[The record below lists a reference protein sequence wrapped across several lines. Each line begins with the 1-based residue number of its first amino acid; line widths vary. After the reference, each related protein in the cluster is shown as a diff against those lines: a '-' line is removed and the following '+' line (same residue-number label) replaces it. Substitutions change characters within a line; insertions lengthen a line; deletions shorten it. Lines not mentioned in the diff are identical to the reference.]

1 MNILMKYKNENVLK
15 LRITFFLCIMIFIFA
30 NKQSFLKPSTSRHR
44 SKKVRIN
51 IHESINFHLKAAIRL
66 EKLKSNKR
74 KLPEMQLCVVHPF
87 FIFLAE
93 YYMSNPDLL
102 PDLLSDSVLNALS
115 LETLVRQGAEARI
128 YRTKLF
134 HSTYTFPCI
143 VKERFVKRYR
153 HSTLDA
159 TLSMQRMRAEVRQ
172 MLRCREVGID
182 VPPVLLV
189 DVRRRRIWLGEVG
202 PDAVTLQ
209 DWFKNLSSLA
219 TASDLCTMDIQEKTA
234 SRLRNLTTA
243 LGRLLAQLHS
253 NHIIHG
259 DLTMS
264 NILVQQVDNCNKESD
279 FRVVPIDFGLSSSSS
294 GLTSQR
300 LAEDKAVDLYVFERA
315 LTCGLD
321 HKALSKITTD
331 HADLNTPES
340 LLNLIIKS
348 YRDNYVSTILDDQQI
363 KSKHDNAKSGGHLEK
378 QDHEV
383 KEILNKLEDVRLR
396 GRKRLMIG

>member
-1 MNILMKYKNENVLK
+1 
-15 LRITFFLCIMIFIFA
+15 MIFIFA
-30 NKQSFLKPSTSRHR
+30 SKQSFLKPSTSGHR
-44 SKKVRIN
+44 FKKVRIN
-51 IHESINFHLKAAIRL
+51 IRESINFQVKAAIRL

-74 KLPEMQLCVVHPF
+74 KLTEMRLCTVHPF
-87 FIFLAE
+87 SIFLAE
-93 YYMSNPDLL
+93 YYMSNPELF
-102 PDLLSDSVLNALS
+102 PDLLSDSVPNTLS
-115 LETLVRQGAEARI
+115 LETLISQGAEARI
-128 YRTKLF
+128 YHTKLF

-172 MLRCREVGID
+172 LLRCREVGID

-202 PDAVTLQ
+202 PNAVTLQ
-209 DWFKNLSSLA
+209 DWFKKLSSLA
-219 TASDLCTMDIQEKTA
+219 VKSDLSTMDIQEKTA
-234 SRLRNLTTA
+234 SQLRNLTTA

-264 NILVQQVDNCNKESD
+264 NILVQQLDNCNEESS
-279 FRVVPIDFGLSSSSS
+279 FRIVPVDFGLSSSSS

-321 HKALSKITTD
+321 HKALSKITAA
-331 HADLNTPES
+331 HSDLNTPES

-348 YRDNYVSTILDDQQI
+348 YCDNYVSKILDDQQI
-363 KSKHDNAKSGGHLEK
+363 KSKHDNTKSGGHLEK
-378 QDHEV
+378 QENEV

>member
-1 MNILMKYKNENVLK
+1 MNGMRYITVHLFPTFTEYFMSKLELSQDQQAGLIPNVV
-15 LRITFFLCIMIFIFA
+15 
-30 NKQSFLKPSTSRHR
+30 SF
-44 SKKVRIN
+44 
-51 IHESINFHLKAAIRL
+51 
-66 EKLKSNKR
+66 
-74 KLPEMQLCVVHPF
+74 
-87 FIFLAE
+87 
-93 YYMSNPDLL
+93 
-102 PDLLSDSVLNALS
+102 
-115 LETLVRQGAEARI
+115 ETLISQGAEARV

-153 HSTLDA
+153 HSTLDS

-172 MLRCREVGID
+172 LLRCREVGID

-189 DVRRRRIWLGEVG
+189 DIRRRRIWLGEVG

-209 DWFKNLSSLA
+209 DWFKNLFSFVVGSNL
-219 TASDLCTMDIQEKTA
+219 SNMDIQRESA
-234 SRLRNLTTA
+234 SQLLSLSTA

-259 DLTMS
+259 DLTMA
-264 NILVQQVDNCNKESD
+264 NILVQQIGNPNKEST
-279 FRVVPIDFGLSSSSS
+279 FRVVPIDFGLSSASS

-321 HKALSKITTD
+321 HKALLKATVGHS
-331 HADLNTPES
+331 DLSTPES
-340 LLNLIIKS
+340 LLNLIMNSYRENYISTSLDDHQTNSKYDDIKS
-348 YRDNYVSTILDDQQI
+348 DSHF
-363 KSKHDNAKSGGHLEK
+363 KK
-378 QDHEV
+378 QENEV
-383 KEILNKLEDVRLR
+383 KEILNKLDDVRLR

>member
-1 MNILMKYKNENVLK
+1 MNEHFMPNSELLQDQLSNSVPNVL
-15 LRITFFLCIMIFIFA
+15 
-30 NKQSFLKPSTSRHR
+30 SF
-44 SKKVRIN
+44 
-51 IHESINFHLKAAIRL
+51 
-66 EKLKSNKR
+66 
-74 KLPEMQLCVVHPF
+74 
-87 FIFLAE
+87 
-93 YYMSNPDLL
+93 D
-102 PDLLSDSVLNALS
+102 
-115 LETLVRQGAEARI
+115 TLISQGAEARL
-128 YRTKLF
+128 YRTRLF

-172 MLRCREVGID
+172 LLRCREVGID

-189 DVRRRRIWLGEVG
+189 DVKRRRIWLGEVG
-202 PDAVTLQ
+202 PNAVTLQ
-209 DWFKNLSSLA
+209 DWFRKLSTLA
-219 TASDLCTMDIQEKTA
+219 IGSELSITNIQEETASL
-234 SRLRNLTTA
+234 LRNLTMA

-259 DLTMS
+259 DLTMA
-264 NILVQQVDNCNKESD
+264 NILVQQIVNSNKESS

-321 HKALSKITTD
+321 HKALAKVTAD
-331 HADLNTPES
+331 HSDFNTPES
-340 LLNLIIKS
+340 LLKLIIKS
-348 YRDNYVSTILDDQQI
+348 YRDNYVSTALDDQQI
-363 KSKHDNAKSGGHLEK
+363 SSKHDNTKSGYHLEK
-378 QDHEV
+378 QENEV
-383 KEILNKLEDVRLR
+383 KDILNKLEDVRLR

>member
-1 MNILMKYKNENVLK
+1 MK
-15 LRITFFLCIMIFIFA
+15 
-30 NKQSFLKPSTSRHR
+30 
-44 SKKVRIN
+44 
-51 IHESINFHLKAAIRL
+51 
-66 EKLKSNKR
+66 
-74 KLPEMQLCVVHPF
+74 LCVVHPF
-87 FIFLAE
+87 SIFLAE
-93 YYMSNPDLL
+93 YYMSNPELF

-219 TASDLCTMDIQEKTA
+219 TASDLCTMDIQKKIA

-264 NILVQQVDNCNKESD
+264 NILVQQLDDCNKESD
-279 FRVVPIDFGLSSSSS
+279 FRIVPIDFGLSSSSS

-331 HADLNTPES
+331 HSDLNTPES

-363 KSKHDNAKSGGHLEK
+363 NSKHDNAKSGGHLEK

>member
-1 MNILMKYKNENVLK
+1 
-15 LRITFFLCIMIFIFA
+15 
-30 NKQSFLKPSTSRHR
+30 
-44 SKKVRIN
+44 
-51 IHESINFHLKAAIRL
+51 
-66 EKLKSNKR
+66 
-74 KLPEMQLCVVHPF
+74 
-87 FIFLAE
+87 
-93 YYMSNPDLL
+93 MSNPELF
-102 PDLLSDSVLNALS
+102 PDLLSDSVPNTLS
-115 LETLVRQGAEARI
+115 LETLISQGAEARI
-128 YRTKLF
+128 YHTKLF

-172 MLRCREVGID
+172 LLRCREVGID

-202 PDAVTLQ
+202 PNAVTLQ
-209 DWFKNLSSLA
+209 DWFKKLSSLA
-219 TASDLCTMDIQEKTA
+219 VKSDLSTMDIQEKTA
-234 SRLRNLTTA
+234 SQLRNLTTA

-264 NILVQQVDNCNKESD
+264 NILVQQLDNCNEESS
-279 FRVVPIDFGLSSSSS
+279 FRIVPVDFGLSSSSS

-315 LTCGLD
+315 LTCSLD
-321 HKALSKITTD
+321 HKALSKITAA
-331 HADLNTPES
+331 HSDLNTPES

-348 YRDNYVSTILDDQQI
+348 YRDNYVSTMLNDQQI
-363 KSKHDNAKSGGHLEK
+363 KPKHDNTKSGGHLEK
-378 QDHEV
+378 QENEV